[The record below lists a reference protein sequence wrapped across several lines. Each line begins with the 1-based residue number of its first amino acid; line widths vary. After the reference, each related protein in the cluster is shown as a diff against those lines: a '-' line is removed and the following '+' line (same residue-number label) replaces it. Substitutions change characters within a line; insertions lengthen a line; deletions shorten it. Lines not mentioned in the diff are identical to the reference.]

1 MPARHE
7 RPQRAKGDG
16 AKEAVQL
23 RDVVV
28 GQDGEARKGGAF
40 RAVKGRRNSPDSAAA
55 LLALG
60 KLLFLVFDQSIR
72 RIGDDGMNRTGRKLG
87 KPANRVLV
95 NVGRAGGQV
104 KTYLVAK

>member
-7 RPQRAKGDG
+7 RPQCAIGDG

-40 RAVKGRRNSPDSAAA
+40 HAVEGWRNSPHAAA
-55 LLALG
+55 APLALG
-60 KLLFLVFDQSIR
+60 KLLFLVSIS
-72 RIGDDGMNRTGRKLG
+72 
-87 KPANRVLV
+87 P
-95 NVGRAGGQV
+95 
-104 KTYLVAK
+104 